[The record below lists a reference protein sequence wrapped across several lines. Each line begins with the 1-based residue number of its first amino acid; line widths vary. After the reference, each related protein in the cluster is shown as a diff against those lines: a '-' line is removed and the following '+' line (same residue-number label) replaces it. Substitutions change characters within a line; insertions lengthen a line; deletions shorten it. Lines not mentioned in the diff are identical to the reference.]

1 MAVRIRRGLGLAA
14 AACLLAG
21 SAPAQ
26 VVPTRTPLAVFP
38 IAPAKPVSRV
48 ETTRV
53 DFLPGQAM
61 PRHKHT
67 VPVICFVSKGDFLV
81 RIGDAPERKA
91 AFGTA
96 TYEPPEV
103 VIQYFRNASTTEPAQ
118 LECAVLAGDKDT
130 VLNVAA
136 GLRNLARKP
145 ATPTP
150 VSAQPA
156 HWPIPSGMIRLMGPP
171 TTIRPHMPQVFQR
184 VAVRPLFQA
193 SNSGSTVGFQ
203 LPLGAGAISA
213 CGRGAARAT

>member
-1 MAVRIRRGLGLAA
+1 MSVQVRRGLELAA
-14 AACLLAG
+14 TACLLAG
-21 SAPAQ
+21 SALAQPAPI
-26 VVPTRTPLAVFP
+26 PTRTPLAIFP

-130 VLNVAA
+130 VLNVM
-136 GLRNLARKP
+136 LDP
-145 ATPTP
+145 AP
-150 VSAQPA
+150 
-156 HWPIPSGMIRLMGPP
+156 
-171 TTIRPHMPQVFQR
+171 
-184 VAVRPLFQA
+184 
-193 SNSGSTVGFQ
+193 
-203 LPLGAGAISA
+203 
-213 CGRGAARAT
+213 